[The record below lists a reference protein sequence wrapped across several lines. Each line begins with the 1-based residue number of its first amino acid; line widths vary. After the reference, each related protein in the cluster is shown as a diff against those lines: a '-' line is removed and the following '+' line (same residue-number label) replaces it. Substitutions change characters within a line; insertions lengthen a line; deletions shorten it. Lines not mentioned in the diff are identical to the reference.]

1 MELKL
6 SKSTQDILHLV
17 SDLTQKPFE
26 FIHKTDLQTMAIVK
40 MARANMPF
48 HIIYYQTTGG
58 GIIDHLI
65 AHECGHIYR
74 MSSTSPENRKVPASD
89 EKNRRLALTQ
99 IETDLARLSNIMPYQ
114 QFNSN
119 FGIWFDGIIK
129 QVTSMPVDMRI
140 EKWIYEK
147 YPELRKVQVV
157 SIDKQIRD
165 NTQSLSKKVSEFAPK
180 KIYDANNY
188 MNYAFAL
195 CMESFIGKKYTAPY
209 RSTPYTSLGSKL
221 ADLVLKSEDQGYRQD
236 IEIINQWTDML
247 GLKGWYHW
255 TDFEDVPS
263 DYLQSY

>member
-6 SKSTQDILHLV
+6 SKSTQDILNLI
-17 SDLTQKPFE
+17 SDLTHKPFE
-26 FIHKTDLQTMAIVK
+26 FIHKPDLKTMAIVK
-40 MARANMPF
+40 MARASMPS
-48 HIIYYQTTGG
+48 HIIYYHTSGG

-74 MSSTSPENRKVPASD
+74 MWSISPEYRKVPAAN
-89 EKNRRLALTQ
+89 EENRRFANKQ
-99 IETDLARLSNIMPYQ
+99 IESDIARLSSIMTYQ

-147 YPELRKVQVV
+147 YPELRKVQAV
-157 SIDKQIRD
+157 SIDQQIRD
-165 NTQSLSKKVSEFAPK
+165 NTQSLSRKVSQFAPK
-180 KIYDANNY
+180 KIYDANNF

-195 CMESFIGKKYTAPY
+195 YMEYLLGKKYTAPY
-209 RSTPYTSLGSKL
+209 KSTPYTGLGSKL
-221 ADLVLKSEDQGYRQD
+221 AEPVIKSEDLGYKQD

-247 GLKGWYHW
+247 GLKGWYFW
-255 TDFEDVPS
+255 TDFEDLPP
-263 DYLQSY
+263 DYLHSY